1 MKFSAKAEKR
11 ITKEDMKRK
20 IPLKSLNG
28 SELTIDLDDGYCV
41 SCHTRYNNHRINIT
55 YYRELPEYSENDPVK
70 VTKRVIIHDW
80 YYFDSYNKSA
90 ALDFEKQVSDEI
102 IQIFDNLLLKAA

>member
-1 MKFSAKAEKR
+1 MKFSAKAEKK

-41 SCHTRYNNHRINIT
+41 SCHTKFNNHRINIT
-55 YYRELPEYSENDPVK
+55 YYRELPKYSEDDLIRI
-70 VTKRVIIHDW
+70 TKRCIVHNW
-80 YYFDSYNKSA
+80 HYLDSYSKMA
-90 ALDFEKQVSDEI
+90 AYGIERELSEEI
-102 IQIFDNLLLKAA
+102 IQILDDMLDVG